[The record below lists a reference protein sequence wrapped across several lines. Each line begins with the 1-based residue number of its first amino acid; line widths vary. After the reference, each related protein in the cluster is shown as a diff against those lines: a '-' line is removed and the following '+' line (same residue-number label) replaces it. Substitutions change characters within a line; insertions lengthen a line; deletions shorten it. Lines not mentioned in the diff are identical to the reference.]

1 MAKTPAAAAPAPRFT
16 SKRIRVTIDQRPY
29 DIVNMN
35 VFDVLIA
42 GAPNWIAPKQKL
54 DFVFLLMVGGKEIG
68 LPTYGAVLKN
78 DGAGLEVRYQPPHAR
93 WRDLLARVITE
104 ENAQG

>member
-1 MAKTPAAAAPAPRFT
+1 MAKQPAAAAPAPRFT

-29 DIVNMN
+29 DVVNMN
-35 VFDVLIA
+35 VFDVLIT
-42 GAPNWIAPKQKL
+42 GAPDWIAPKQKL
-54 DFVFLLMVGGKEIG
+54 DFSFLILVGGKEIS

-78 DGAGLEVRYQPPHAR
+78 DAAGLEVRYQAPNNR

-104 ENAQG
+104 ENAKS